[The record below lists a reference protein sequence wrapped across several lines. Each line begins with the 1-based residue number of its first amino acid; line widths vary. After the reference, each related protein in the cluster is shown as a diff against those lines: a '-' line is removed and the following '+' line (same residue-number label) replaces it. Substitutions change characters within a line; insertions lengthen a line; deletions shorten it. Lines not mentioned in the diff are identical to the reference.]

1 MTDLNLDPFDARWL
15 HSLYG
20 GKISGLTKFVE
31 NTYILIKPLIDITL
45 QDGSKVKH
53 FHALKHNCKEIV
65 LQKGDYVIFEW
76 EKLGERGSNLELDR
90 NGNPEAREIEI
101 VKKEVA
107 EELARQLKIISPI
120 TFKNQLDEILTSLKQ
135 EKENIH
141 LEVEKLAKSRLK
153 ELEDELYQMM
163 REVSEQEEKVKQRN
177 QELDL
182 QKQEQQNILARF
194 REEKESL
201 MRLSK
206 EIEPYKLAVPL
217 TTKRSQVNAENL
229 RSLPDKLGEN
239 WQKQLR
245 QDGLQV
251 SKNIANSF
259 LVSLLS
265 GFYSGG
271 LVLLNGSVGVGKT
284 SIVKHSAKLL
294 GGCYEIIPV
303 RPAWI
308 EPADLLGFFDPI
320 SEIFRP
326 TSFLTSLK
334 KAEED
339 SEKLHLI
346 CLDELNLAKI
356 ENYASDLL
364 SKLEYSR
371 DSDNSNQKGLLLF
384 ADEIETEL
392 WQEEKFLREQKDLDS
407 KQKVRLNR
415 LQMFLAK
422 QRSRQSIPQNT
433 ILLGTLNSD
442 ETTYDLSPK
451 VIDRSFTITYPLA
464 DFNEISKQERDLHD
478 SFTTFST
485 SKLRESLNKE
495 YAKNYDNLTNKKSN
509 EWNKIQHWQKNYFSE
524 ELPLGIP
531 LGYRTM
537 KEYAVFSSVAN
548 RLGFSTQEAFSHFVF
563 AKILPR
569 ISFFKADKLNQL
581 FREWLTELKQHHK
594 KYDPANIIEKLER
607 QLDDE
612 RRQTVRYWG

>member
-1 MTDLNLDPFDARWL
+1 MTDSNLDPFDARWL
-15 HSLYG
+15 NCLYG
-20 GKISGLTKFVE
+20 GKLSGLAKVVE
-31 NTYILIKPLIDITL
+31 NTYILIEPLLDITL
-45 QDGSKVKH
+45 QDCSKVKQ
-53 FHALKHNCKEIV
+53 FHTLRHNCKVKV
-65 LQKGDYVIFEW
+65 LKKGDYVIFEW
-76 EKLGERGSNLELDR
+76 EKIGERGSDRKLDGR
-90 NGNPEAREIEI
+90 GNPEAIEIEI
-101 VKKEVA
+101 VSKEVA
-107 EELARQLKIISPI
+107 EELAKQLKLISPI
-120 TFKNQLDEILTSLKQ
+120 LFKNRLDEILIPLKQ
-135 EKENIH
+135 ERESIH
-141 LEVEKLAKSRLK
+141 LEVEKLAKTRLK

-163 REVSEQEEKVKQRN
+163 REVSEQEDKVKLRN
-177 QELDL
+177 QELEL
-182 QKQEQQNILARF
+182 QKLEQQKVSDSL
-194 REEKESL
+194 REEKKSL
-201 MRLSK
+201 MQLSK
-206 EIEPYKLAVPL
+206 EIEPYKLAVPFKI
-217 TTKRSQVNAENL
+217 KRSQVVNENL

-239 WQKQLR
+239 WQKQLQ

-284 SIVKHSAKLL
+284 SIVKHSAKILR
-294 GGCYEIIPV
+294 GSYEIIPV

-326 TSFLTSLK
+326 TSFLTALK
-334 KAEED
+334 KAEDD

-371 DSDNSNQKGLLLF
+371 DSDDSSKKGLLLF

-392 WQEEKFLREQKDLDS
+392 FNEARFLKEQKELDS
-407 KQKVRLNR
+407 KQKARLNR
-415 LQMFLAK
+415 LQMF
-422 QRSRQSIPQNT
+422 QQSRQSIPQNMV
-433 ILLGTLNSD
+433 LLGTLNSD

-478 SFTTFST
+478 SFDTFSI
-485 SKLRESLNKE
+485 SKLREALNKE
-495 YAKNYDNLTNKKSN
+495 YVKNYDSLTNKKSN
-509 EWNKIQHWQKNYFSE
+509 EWNKIQHWQKDYFSE
-524 ELPLGIP
+524 ESPLGIP

-537 KEYAVFSSVAN
+537 KEYAVFYSVAN
-548 RLGFSTQEAFSHFVF
+548 RLGFSPQEAFSHFVF

-581 FREWLTELKQHHK
+581 FRKWLTELKQDHK
-594 KYDPANIIEKLER
+594 KYDPANIIGKLER

>member
-1 MTDLNLDPFDARWL
+1 LPKNLKKQWDDILNTLDQKR
-15 HSLYG
+15 
-20 GKISGLTKFVE
+20 K
-31 NTYILIKPLIDITL
+31 NIDIE
-45 QDGSKVKH
+45 VK
-53 FHALKHNCKEIV
+53 
-65 LQKGDYVIFEW
+65 
-76 EKLGERGSNLELDR
+76 NL
-90 NGNPEAREIEI
+90 
-101 VKKEVA
+101 VKSE
-107 EELARQLKIISPI
+107 
-120 TFKNQLDEILTSLKQ
+120 
-135 EKENIH
+135 
-141 LEVEKLAKSRLK
+141 LAKSEEELILEWDKHSKQEEALNQRNH
-153 ELEDELYQMM
+153 ELE
-163 REVSEQEEKVKQRN
+163 
-177 QELDL
+177 L
-182 QKQEQQNILARF
+182 QKQKQQNISASL
-194 REEKESL
+194 REEKEFL
-201 MRLSK
+201 MQLSK

-217 TTKRSQVNAENL
+217 TTKQSQVDSKNL

-239 WQKQLR
+239 WQNQLR

-271 LVLLNGSVGVGKT
+271 LILLNGSVGVGKT

-294 GGCYEIIPV
+294 GGSYEIIPV

-339 SEKLHLI
+339 SEKLYLI

-371 DSDNSNQKGLLLF
+371 DSDDSNKKGLLLF

-422 QRSRQSIPQNT
+422 QRSRQSIPSNM

-464 DFNEISKQERDLHD
+464 DFNEI
-478 SFTTFST
+478 
-485 SKLRESLNKE
+485 
-495 YAKNYDNLTNKKSN
+495 
-509 EWNKIQHWQKNYFSE
+509 
-524 ELPLGIP
+524 
-531 LGYRTM
+531 
-537 KEYAVFSSVAN
+537 
-548 RLGFSTQEAFSHFVF
+548 
-563 AKILPR
+563 
-569 ISFFKADKLNQL
+569 
-581 FREWLTELKQHHK
+581 
-594 KYDPANIIEKLER
+594 
-607 QLDDE
+607 
-612 RRQTVRYWG
+612 